1 MKASVLVKEVIRDR
15 IKKNDV
21 LRFEGILQNVATL
34 RGHILD
40 MPLRYYFDGG
50 FDAKLVDR
58 TTGEVVYESWEEW
71 TLIDIPGI
79 SGPKPEFFQRY
90 TLEELRRKGAN
101 I

>member
-21 LRFEGILQNVATL
+21 LRFEGVIPNIATL
-34 RGHILD
+34 HGNIID
-40 MPLRYYFDGG
+40 INLRYYFDNG
-50 FDAKLVDR
+50 FEAKLLNRV
-58 TTGEVVYESWEEW
+58 TGEVIYKLEEEW
-71 TLIDIPGI
+71 ILVDIPGI

-90 TLEELRRKGAN
+90 TLEEMRRMGAN